1 MEKIENFGEWVNH
14 MRTEVIKLP
23 SYYKAT
29 TSLYDFAYIINQGTD
44 FNWDRTTVYKI
55 EKGIRTL
62 KAAEFQ
68 EIYSKAGYHL
78 VCAQDIDSDDT
89 LSRLIKAE
97 AEIKRLKEE
106 IELLKFNL
114 HY

>member
-44 FNWDRTTVYKI
+44 FN
-55 EKGIRTL
+55 
-62 KAAEFQ
+62 
-68 EIYSKAGYHL
+68 
-78 VCAQDIDSDDT
+78 
-89 LSRLIKAE
+89 
-97 AEIKRLKEE
+97 
-106 IELLKFNL
+106 
-114 HY
+114 